1 MRLSIGEKLMVLRKR
16 AGMTLC
22 EVGEAA
28 FPELRAA
35 HIKVK
40 KLEDGTQLPS
50 DEELERLAKVLR
62 ANIQELV
69 QPGTLHPENGG
80 YFVSHEVF
88 EMFPKLREYLDFI
101 YSAVRIGHRAAGEST
116 FKRMAEDTDLIRPAV
131 NH

>member
-1 MRLSIGEKLMVLRKR
+1 MRLSIGEKLLVLRKR
-16 AGMTLC
+16 AGMSLC

-28 FPELRAA
+28 FPELKAA

-50 DEELERLAKVLR
+50 DEEIERLSKVLR
-62 ANIQELV
+62 ADIQQLV
-69 QPGTLHPENGG
+69 PPGTQHLENGG
-80 YFVSHEVF
+80 YYVSHEVF
-88 EMFPKLREYLDFI
+88 DMFPKLREYLDFL

-116 FKRMAEDTDLIRPAV
+116 FKRMAEDTDLIKPAV